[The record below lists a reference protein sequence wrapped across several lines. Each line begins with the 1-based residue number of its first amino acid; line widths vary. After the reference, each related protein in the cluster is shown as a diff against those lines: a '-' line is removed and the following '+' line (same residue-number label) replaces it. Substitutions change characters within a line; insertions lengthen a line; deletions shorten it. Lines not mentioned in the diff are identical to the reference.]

1 MDLPLLPVKHFVTR
15 SIMSSKYIFIT
26 LTAKQSKFLSLM
38 YPFQVIHYNTS
49 QSDKKGYHDHKEH
62 G

>member
-1 MDLPLLPVKHFVTR
+1 
-15 SIMSSKYIFIT
+15 MSSKYIFIT